1 MLVYQRVI
9 DKHLIVE
16 IREKNVAKQ
25 MWFENVWKNRMA
37 RPMIVGKN
45 ASKQKTVYFLSG
57 IVWTSRVSQDW
68 GPQKD
73 NQMCQWP

>member
-25 MWFENVWKNRMA
+25 MWFENV
-37 RPMIVGKN
+37 
-45 ASKQKTVYFLSG
+45 
-57 IVWTSRVSQDW
+57 
-68 GPQKD
+68 
-73 NQMCQWP
+73 